1 MSSKDELA
9 GLYLQEKYDV
19 DGDPEGV
26 SGNIGT
32 HVSLLYSC
40 VAHIKSPVRGRRGGV
55 WSCVGGGGGDARN
68 IVAATSTI

>member
-26 SGNIGT
+26 SLQHRYTIYECNRLAF
-32 HVSLLYSC
+32 S
-40 VAHIKSPVRGRRGGV
+40 A
-55 WSCVGGGGGDARN
+55 WSGWQHMAGYL
-68 IVAATSTI
+68 S